1 MQLLAKL
8 VVCLVHALVHS
19 KLVLQTFPPYKL
31 AFVVENSSR
40 GTLTQ
45 SSVTSKGLVD
55 GELFGSGSSLLLLL
69 TIVLSHSGESR
80 ENASVSVDYS
90 L

>member
-1 MQLLAKL
+1 MQRLTIL
-8 VVCLVHALVHS
+8 VVCLVHALIHS

-31 AFVVENSSR
+31 AFVVENSSG

-45 SSVTSKGLVD
+45 SSVTKCLVD
-55 GELFGSGSSLLLLL
+55 RELFGFRSDLRLLL
-69 TIVLSHSGESR
+69 TIVLSHSGKSR
-80 ENASVSVDYS
+80 ENAAIAVDYS

>member
-8 VVCLVHALVHS
+8 VVCLVHVLVHS
-19 KLVLQTFPPYKL
+19 KVVLQSFPPYKL
-31 AFVVENSSR
+31 AFVIENSS
-40 GTLTQ
+40 GSTLTQ

-55 GELFGSGSSLLLLL
+55 GELFGSGSGILLLL
-69 TIVLSHSGESR
+69 TIVLSHSGKSR
-80 ENASVSVDYS
+80 ENAAIAVDYS